1 MVSLSNRA
9 RNLKWQISNLRYL
22 RSEICHLKPGGHTR
36 RLLDGQV
43 FEALR
48 AYPRIIV
55 AGIRLIQSATFLF
68 SNENRRQAF
77 GAQTVAIEYP
87 IMSDKAQFFD
97 TGLSYEHSIE
107 WIAVDVL
114 QSTDSD
120 GVWHS
125 DR

>member
-1 MVSLSNRA
+1 MVLSSLREES
-9 RNLKWQISNLRYL
+9 QIADF
-22 RSEICHLKPGGHTR
+22 RSQIFESGIGHTP
-36 RLLDGQV
+36 RLFDGQV

-77 GAQTVAIEYP
+77 GAQTVALEYS